1 MKLVHDVWYANA
13 IFCTSNGSNGG
24 GIVGKF
30 RACEAKHDVAVGYLR
45 KLRVAHRDNRQ
56 CQPLLRASRMFS
68 LASALLQSMG
78 EHEST
83 TTISEQRGRR
93 RTS

>member
-30 RACEAKHDVAVGYLR
+30 RACEAKHDVAVGYL
-45 KLRVAHRDNRQ
+45 
-56 CQPLLRASRMFS
+56 
-68 LASALLQSMG
+68 
-78 EHEST
+78 
-83 TTISEQRGRR
+83 
-93 RTS
+93 